1 MAPPSR
7 SLRPQP
13 RVTPRERR
21 AREHVMAE
29 HFAALEARA
38 DMDPLLVNDPLR
50 RLGYRQTGGLQGLI
64 FSRDP
69 NTAQYR
75 NRHRLIDIGGNFFAD
90 PVVAHEAGHAGFDFV
105 SDAIAADPDLLARFI
120 DAGFIV
126 DARPEDFEAGS
137 FPVSSPFEEAV
148 VELGDDP
155 SATWNL
161 PRNLEPGL
169 FSPGQKTATMEET
182 IDYLDRV
189 SGAERARLSLFN
201 DIMQRVAEDELRRR
215 GEPPRA
221 QMREPGPENMFY
233 REPEVER
240 GIGALFRRLFGRD

>member
-13 RVTPRERR
+13 RPLTPRQSEQL
-21 AREHVMAE
+21 MAE
-29 HFAALEARA
+29 QFAALEARA
-38 DMDPLLVNDPLR
+38 DMDPLLVNDALR
-50 RLGYRQTGGLQGLI
+50 RLGYRQIGGLQGVDL
-64 FSRDP
+64 SQDP
-69 NTAQYR
+69 NAAEYR
-75 NRHRLIDIGGNFFAD
+75 GGDRLVEIGGNYFAD

-105 SDAIAADPDLLARFI
+105 SDALAANPDLLARFI
-120 DAGFIV
+120 DAGFITN
-126 DARPEDFEAGS
+126 ASPQDFEAGR
-137 FPVSSPFEEAV
+137 FPVSSPFEEAI

-161 PRNLEPGL
+161 PQNAESYL
-169 FSPGQKTATMEET
+169 FVPGQTTATVGST

-189 SGAERARLSLFN
+189 SEAERNRLGRFN
-201 DIMQRVAEDELRRR
+201 DIMQQIADEELDRL

-221 QMREPGPENMFY
+221 QMREPGPENLFY
-233 REPEVER
+233 REPEPER